1 MSLDI
6 GMNFHCCEANDAT
19 YNQTIAYGKVGTHG
33 PLMRWRTII
42 PIKFLWTKAT
52 TRDMY
57 QSHSCRKIW
66 KKPHKRRAG
75 DIDLPQEVLAC
86 CVNLRQLVPYS
97 VANIY
102 LPIIDALITLFY
114 HASCLLLFNISSQF
128 AVGAK
133 TVICLTKWPLTFE
146 NA

>member
-1 MSLDI
+1 
-6 GMNFHCCEANDAT
+6 
-19 YNQTIAYGKVGTHG
+19 
-33 PLMRWRTII
+33 
-42 PIKFLWTKAT
+42 
-52 TRDMY
+52 MY
-57 QSHSCRKIW
+57 QFRVIVAEKYE

-75 DIDLPQEVLAC
+75 DIDLPQEVLVC

-114 HASCLLLFNISSQF
+114 HAPCLLLFNISSQF

-133 TVICLTKWPLTFE
+133 TVICLTK
-146 NA
+146 